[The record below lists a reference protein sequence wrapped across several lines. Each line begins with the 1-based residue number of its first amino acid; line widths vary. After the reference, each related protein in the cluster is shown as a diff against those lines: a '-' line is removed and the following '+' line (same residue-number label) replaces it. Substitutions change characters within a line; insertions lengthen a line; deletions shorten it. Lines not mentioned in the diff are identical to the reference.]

1 VVSGCTSASSSAA
14 RDDMKA
20 MDVANKLLRSQ
31 GPQDRGS
38 WCIMHYTTLLNHQHG
53 AGTFSL
59 DPGRCSSR
67 PANLHIDL
75 HLPLQIKQEESKQC
89 TQISVI
95 MSLGKLLLILKS
107 RWGSSGPSRE
117 AASTINSHVV
127 LHLANIIWGTCIKGD
142 TFCDTT
148 SPT

>member
-1 VVSGCTSASSSAA
+1 VVSGCTDASSSAA

-20 MDVANKLLRSQ
+20 MDAADTILRPQ
-31 GPQDRGS
+31 GPQDRSS
-38 WCIMHYTTLLNHQHG
+38 WCIMYHRTLLNHQHG
-53 AGTFSL
+53 TGIFIL
-59 DPGRCSSR
+59 DSGRCSSR